1 MYYSFNSEIAEVYGV
16 DEAIFLN
23 NMLFWVS
30 KNKANNQNYHDGYY
44 WTYNSQKAL
53 AELFPFWNE
62 DKIRRIIKKLKDQG
76 VLLVGNYNKLAY
88 DRTGWYSINED
99 LINGRK
105 PHPAKMRNGKDENAG
120 TIPDINPDIKENI
133 LKEKHPT
140 SNSGFGC
147 KTITENAEQEESI
160 VIQDSIFTQDNN
172 TPLENNN
179 TVNARQG
186 NEYNGKESKSSDI
199 SREKA
204 IVNWNRIASN
214 YGLCEIR
221 TITDTRFSKLK
232 ARVKQAGGW
241 QEFWNIVNEAIQESK
256 FLRGEKGWK
265 ADFDFCLQPSSFVKL
280 MEKTYK

>member
-1 MYYSFNSEIAEVYGV
+1 MTLKKGYCFCCNRWFLDNEIKNELRMLLAISCLTARTGVCIAGNKYFADIFNIGENKVSE
-16 DEAIFLN
+16 
-23 NMLFWVS
+23 
-30 KNKANNQNYHDGYY
+30 K
-44 WTYNSQKAL
+44 
-53 AELFPFWNE
+53 
-62 DKIRRIIKKLKDQG
+62 IKKLEGKGYIKIEYERQG
-76 VLLVGNYNKLAY
+76 CQIKKRKIELIY
-88 DRTGWYSINED
+88 DSQKQES
-99 LINGRK
+99 
-105 PHPAKMRNGKDENAG
+105 
-120 TIPDINPDIKENI
+120 TIPEKGKENNINIIIKENI
-133 LKEKHPT
+133 LKEKQPQ

-147 KTITENAEQEESI
+147 RTITENAEQEESI

-186 NEYNGKESKSSDI
+186 NEYNGKESKSCDI

-221 TITDTRFSKLK
+221 TITDTRFTKLK
-232 ARVKQAGGW
+232 SRVKQAGGW

>member
-1 MYYSFNSEIAEVYGV
+1 MRYKTSKKILIDKRKLETLIRLGCDKNIIWEVITTEKFTKTG
-16 DEAIFLN
+16 DELIDENLES
-23 NMLFWVS
+23 LID
-30 KNKANNQNYHDGYY
+30 NK
-44 WTYNSQKAL
+44 TFYNWGGS
-53 AELFPFWNE
+53 
-62 DKIRRIIKKLKDQG
+62 RQG
-76 VLLVGNYNKLAY
+76 A
-88 DRTGWYSINED
+88 
-99 LINGRK
+99 GRK
-105 PHPAKMRNGKDENAG
+105 PKNQVENLNSLNTAENLEENQVENQDSNQNPFQVGDKDKDK
-120 TIPDINPDIKENI
+120 DIDRDIYNINTKEKENI
-133 LKEKHPT
+133 YIKEKEIP
-140 SNSGFGC
+140 
-147 KTITENAEQEESI
+147 EREESI

-204 IVNWNRIASN
+204 IANWNRIASN

-232 ARVKQAGGW
+232 SRVKQAGGW